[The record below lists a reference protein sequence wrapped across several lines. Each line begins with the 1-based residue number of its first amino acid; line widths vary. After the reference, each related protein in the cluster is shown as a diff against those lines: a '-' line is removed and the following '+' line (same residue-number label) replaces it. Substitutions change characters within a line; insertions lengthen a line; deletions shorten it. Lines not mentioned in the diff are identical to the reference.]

1 MNATQTSTTAPA
13 VAGRVIEN
21 VGHGE
26 VLERLGRASGFDY
39 LFAELV
45 GDAGSHLPSDDAP
58 QVIALLRRLGG
69 AMAEPAASP
78 APPSSIP
85 AVYTYWGQFL
95 DHDLTLEDSQD
106 PSMQQPAVAEPGLRP
121 VAPDTVRERLG
132 NARQPYLNL
141 DSVYGD
147 GPSGQKSAAFYTG
160 GAFLRLG
167 SLASPAPGQPVP
179 ATEDPA
185 ERDLPGRR
193 RVANRATGRDEFPAR
208 IGDSRNDENLVVAQL
223 HLAYLRFHNA
233 VAHAIDATEPGL
245 SKPALLAKAQRFVR
259 HTHQWLIVQDYLRT
273 VTVPGTVDWVLSAHP
288 GLYLNRFPADR
299 PEAMP
304 LEFSVA
310 AFRFGH
316 SQIRNAYDYN
326 RNFGDPGFVA
336 PRATLDQL
344 FQFTG
349 RGGFIGGATRLPE
362 NWAIEW
368 DRFVN
373 KADPD
378 PRHFARAIDTQLAD
392 DLSVMRNEPRDLA
405 GIQEH
410 LAKRN
415 LLRGYLL
422 GLPTGEAVAR
432 ALAIRPLTRAELLRS
447 TPAGVR
453 SALTSPQLTGRT
465 PLWYYVLKEAEVL
478 TGGNSLGPVGSRLVA
493 ETVIGLVRHDPESYL
508 NGVPAWGAES
518 VPTLGTGPQARTITT
533 IADLLDVAGVL
544 PPS

>member
-1 MNATQTSTTAPA
+1 MNATQTDAAAPA

-21 VGHGE
+21 VSHGE
-26 VLERLGRASGFDY
+26 VLERQVHASEFDY
-39 LFAELV
+39 LFPNLV
-45 GDAGSHLPSDDAP
+45 GDADSHLPSADAP

-69 AMAEPAASP
+69 AMAEPVASG
-78 APPSSIP
+78 APPSPIP
-85 AVYTYWGQFL
+85 AVYTYWGQFI
-95 DHDLTLEDSQD
+95 DHDLTLEDSAD
-106 PSMQQPAVAEPGLRP
+106 ASMQQPAVAEPGLQP
-121 VAPDTVRERLG
+121 VDPETVRAQLG

-141 DSVYGD
+141 DSLYGD
-147 GPSGQKSAAFYTG
+147 GPKGAKSSMFYD
-160 GAFLRLG
+160 GAFMRLG
-167 SLASPAPGQPVP
+167 TLASPAPGQPVP
-179 ATEDPA
+179 CAEDPD

-193 RVANRATGRDEFPAR
+193 RVPNRATGRDEFPAR

-233 VAHAIDATEPGL
+233 VAHAIQVAEPRL
-245 SKPALLAKAQRFVR
+245 SKKDLLARAQQFTR
-259 HTHQWLIVQDYLRT
+259 HTHQWLIVHDYLRT

-288 GLYLNRFPADR
+288 GLYLSRFPADR

-316 SQIRNAYDYN
+316 SQIRNSYDYN

-336 PRATLDQL
+336 PRASLEQL

-349 RGGFIGGATRLPE
+349 RGGFIGGATGLPM

-368 DRFVN
+368 DRFVD

-378 PRHFARAIDTQLAD
+378 GRHFARAIDTQLAD

-422 GLPTGEAVAR
+422 SLPTGEAVAR
-432 ALAIRPLTRAELLRS
+432 ELAIRPLTRAELLRN

-453 SALTSPQLTGRT
+453 SALTSPQLSGRT

-478 TGGNSLGPVGSRLVA
+478 TGGSALGPVGSRLVA
-493 ETVIGLVRHDPESYL
+493 ETIIGLIRHDPDSFL
-508 NGVPAWGAES
+508 SSMPAWGAAA
-518 VPTLGTGPQARTITT
+518 VPTLGTGPEARTITSLP
-533 IADLLDVAGVL
+533 DMLEVAGVM

>member
-1 MNATQTSTTAPA
+1 MNATQTDTAAPA

-21 VGHGE
+21 VSHGE
-26 VLERLGRASGFDY
+26 VLERQSHASAFDY
-39 LFAELV
+39 LFPDLV
-45 GDAGSHLPSDDAP
+45 GDAGSHLPSADPP
-58 QVIALLRRLGG
+58 QVVALLRRLGG

-78 APPSSIP
+78 APPSTIP
-85 AVYTYWGQFL
+85 AVYTYWGQFI
-95 DHDLTLEDSQD
+95 DHDLTLEDSAD
-106 PSMQQPAVAEPGLRP
+106 ARMQQPAVAEPTLQP
-121 VAPDTVRERLG
+121 VDPETVRAKLG

-147 GPSGQKSAAFYTG
+147 GPSGRKSSAFYS
-160 GAFLRLG
+160 GAFLKLG
-167 SLASPAPGQPVP
+167 TLASPAPGQPVP
-179 ATEDPA
+179 AAEDPD

-193 RVANRATGRDEFPAR
+193 RVANPATGRDEFPAR
-208 IGDSRNDENLVVAQL
+208 IGDSRNDENLLVAQL
-223 HLAYLRFHNA
+223 HVAYLRFHNA
-233 VAHAIDATEPGL
+233 VAHAIQVAEPGL
-245 SKPALLAKAQRFVR
+245 SKQDLLARAQQFTR
-259 HTHQWLIVQDYLRT
+259 HCHQWLIVHDYLRT
-273 VTVPGTVDWVLSAHP
+273 VTVPGTVDWVLAGQP
-288 GLYLNRFPADR
+288 GLYLSRFPQSG

-316 SQIRNAYDYN
+316 SQIRNSYDFN

-349 RGGFIGGATRLPE
+349 RGGFIGGATRLPA
-362 NWAIEW
+362 NWAVEW
-368 DRFVN
+368 DRFVD

-432 ALAIRPLTRAELLRS
+432 ALAIRPLTRGELLRGA
-447 TPAGVR
+447 PAGVR
-453 SALTSPQLTGRT
+453 SALTSPELSGRT

-478 TGGNSLGPVGSRLVA
+478 TAGNSLGPVGSRVVA
-493 ETVIGLVRHDPESYL
+493 ETIIGLVRHDPQSFL
-508 NGVPAWGAES
+508 NVVPAWGTAP
-518 VPTLGTGPQARTITT
+518 VPTLGTGPQARTITGLP
-533 IADLLDVAGVL
+533 DLLELAGVT
-544 PPS
+544 PPA

>member
-1 MNATQTSTTAPA
+1 MNATQTETAAPA
-13 VAGRVIEN
+13 VAGRVVEN

-26 VLERLGRASGFDY
+26 VLRRQAHVSDFGY
-39 LFAELV
+39 LLADLV
-45 GDAGSHLPSDDAP
+45 GDEAAHLPAADPP

-78 APPSSIP
+78 APPSTIP
-85 AVYTYWGQFL
+85 AAYTYWGQFI
-95 DHDLTLEDSQD
+95 DHDLTLEDSAD
-106 PSMQQPAVAEPGLRP
+106 PRLQQPAIADPALRP
-121 VAPDTVRERLG
+121 VDAATVRSALG

-147 GPSGQKSAAFYTG
+147 GPEGARSAAFYDG
-160 GAFLRLG
+160 PFLRVG
-167 SLASPAPGQPVP
+167 TLASPAPGQPVP
-179 ATEDPA
+179 AAADPA
-185 ERDLPGRR
+185 ARDLPGRHP
-193 RVANRATGRDEFPAR
+193 VTDAATGRTQFPAT

-233 VAHAIDATEPGL
+233 VVTAIRTAEPGL
-245 SKPALLAKAQRFVR
+245 ADAELLARAQHLVR
-259 HTHQWLIVQDYLRT
+259 HTHQWLIVHDYLRT
-273 VTVPGTVDWVLSAHP
+273 VTVPGTVDWVLSELK
-288 GLYLNRFPADR
+288 GLYLARFPAKR
-299 PEAMP
+299 PPVMP

-316 SQIRNAYDYN
+316 SQVRNAYDYN

-349 RGGFIGGATRLPE
+349 RGGFIGGAQALPE

-368 DRFVN
+368 DRFVD

-422 GLPTGEAVAR
+422 GVPTGEAVAR
-432 ALAIRPLTRAELLRS
+432 ALRIRPLTRAELLRGA
-447 TPAGVR
+447 PAGVR
-453 SALTSPQLTGRT
+453 SALTSPELTGRT

-478 TGGNSLGPVGSRLVA
+478 TSGNSLGPVGSRLVA
-493 ETVIGLVRHDPESYL
+493 ETIIGLMRHDPESFL
-508 NGVPAWGAES
+508 TSVPAWGTAP
-518 VPTLGTGPQARTITT
+518 VPVMPGGDGARTIGSL
-533 IADLLDVAGVL
+533 ADLLDVAGVTA
-544 PPS
+544 S